1 LSCDMPLPV
10 AIVNYCICAIH
21 CPIDRLFDLLAA
33 CAVNS
38 VIQSPNALIGTSDVR
53 CPVLDLFV
61 RKTEKC
67 RIAGSLLAVCVEC
80 PNPDRRLP
88 VSVTV
93 ARAQSSETAEESGG
107 VVAGVMKSKQ

>member
-1 LSCDMPLPV
+1 MPLPV

-67 RIAGSLLAVCVEC
+67 RIAGSLLAVC
-80 PNPDRRLP
+80 
-88 VSVTV
+88 
-93 ARAQSSETAEESGG
+93 
-107 VVAGVMKSKQ
+107 